1 MKTLA
6 KRTAV
11 AALATGLAL
20 SAAAC
25 GKTGK
30 STAGSGSSSSP
41 AQRKTLTVLAAAS
54 LTDTFTTLGKQ
65 FEASH
70 PGVTV
75 RFSFG
80 GSSQLAQQI
89 VSGAPADV
97 FAAAS
102 PATMKTVSDAKDVSG
117 TPAIFVR
124 NRLVI
129 AVPQDNKA
137 GVKTLKDLSNPKVKV
152 VLCAEQVPCGAAAKK
167 ALALAGIKVTPVSL
181 EQDVKAALTKVELG
195 EADAGLV
202 YRTDVKAA
210 DGKVQGIDF
219 PEAAKAINDYPIAGL
234 AHAGQ
239 PALAGEFVQF
249 ILSAQAK
256 GVLTQAGFESA

>member
-25 GKTGK
+25 GKTDK
-30 STAGSGSSSSP
+30 SPSGSGSSASAAP
-41 AQRKTLTVLAAAS
+41 AKTLTVLAAAS
-54 LTDTFTTLGKQ
+54 LTGTFTTLGRQ

-70 PGVTV
+70 PGVQV

-97 FAAAS
+97 FAAAN
-102 PATMKTVSDAKDVSG
+102 PATMKIVSDTKDVSG
-117 TPAIFVR
+117 APTVFVK

-137 GVKTLKDLSNPKVKV
+137 GVKTLQDLSNPKIKV

-167 ALALAGIKVTPVSL
+167 ALALAGVKVTPVSL

-202 YRTDVKAA
+202 YTTDVKAA
-210 DGKVQGIDF
+210 GGKVQGIGF
-219 PEAAKAINDYPIAGL
+219 PEAAKTINDYPIASL
-234 AHAGQ
+234 AHAAQ

-249 ILSAQAK
+249 IRSAQAK
-256 GVLTQAGFESA
+256 GVLTQAGFESP